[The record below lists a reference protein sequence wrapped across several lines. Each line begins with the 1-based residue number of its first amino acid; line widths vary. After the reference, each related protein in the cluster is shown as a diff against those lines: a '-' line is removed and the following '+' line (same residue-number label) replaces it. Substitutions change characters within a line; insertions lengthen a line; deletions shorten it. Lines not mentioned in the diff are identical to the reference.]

1 MAILTDYASQVELI
15 VEWSADQMGGTVGKG
30 IGRITGAGQYANA
43 SRIYNELVED
53 LDNEW
58 EDFYSQTEVRQATE
72 EEFKSLVRTKISEL
86 KEEFIPR
93 SGEGKLAKYVA
104 YTVTEAQPETPP
116 GMSDAKKKEFEV
128 EMGYTPPT
136 SGKGSG
142 TSEEQLR
149 DIKKR
154 LDGPGPPPWLAPIT
168 PTTQPAPTTVDP
180 SNLPPL

>member
-1 MAILTDYASQVELI
+1 M
-15 VEWSADQMGGTVGKG
+15 EWDTERRGGTVGKG
-30 IGRITGAGQYANA
+30 VGRITGAGQYANA
-43 SRIYNELVED
+43 SRIYNDLVED
-53 LDNEW
+53 LDNQW
-58 EDFYSQTEVRQATE
+58 EDFYAQPEVRQATE

-86 KEEFIPR
+86 KDKFIPL
-93 SGEGKLAKYVA
+93 SGDGKNADYVA
-104 YTVTEAQPETPP
+104 YTVTEEQAETPP
-116 GMSDAKKKEFEV
+116 GMSDAEKEEFE
-128 EMGYTPPT
+128 EKDMGYIPPT